1 MGEIYIHRRFIPPI
15 DDPIFS
21 TSRSAALFGTPYKK
35 LPFPMPMKIPL
46 SICCDTCSYYIRR
59 GKTILSRKEQVIG
72 EDCMGIPIYR
82 FRFNCTKCSAPLSI
96 KADHVN
102 LDRVVE
108 SGATR
113 MTEEEERQ
121 VAVKK
126 RRRVRVRVRKAA
138 EEEVVGDAMKSS
150 ENKREIAALDDEEV
164 AVKKGR
170 IGEAAEE
177 VGLALNSLENRTFD
191 SKREIAALD
200 GMKSMETDNK
210 KIRAAPSEV
219 SSVLAVGLQ

>member
-21 TSRSAALFGTPYKK
+21 TSRSAAPFGTPYKK
-35 LPFPMPMKIPL
+35 IPFPMPMKIPL
-46 SICCDTCSYYIRR
+46 SICCDTCSYFIRR

-113 MTEEEERQ
+113 LTEAEECQ

-126 RRRVRVRVRKAA
+126 RRRQRRRVRKATT
-138 EEEVVGDAMKSS
+138 EEE
-150 ENKREIAALDDEEV
+150 EEEEIAALDDEEV
-164 AVKKGR
+164 AVREGL
-170 IGEAAEE
+170 IGEADE
-177 VGLALNSLENRTFD
+177 D
-191 SKREIAALD
+191 SKRKIAALD

-210 KIRAAPSEV
+210 KNQSG
-219 SSVLAVGLQ
+219 SL

>member
-1 MGEIYIHRRFIPPI
+1 MGERYLHRRFIPPH
-15 DDPIFS
+15 DNSIFS
-21 TSRSAALFGTPYKK
+21 TSRSAALFGTPFKK

-46 SICCDTCSYYIRR
+46 SICCDTCSYFIRR

-72 EDCMGIPIYR
+72 EDFMGIPIYR

-96 KADHVN
+96 KTDHVN

-126 RRRVRVRVRKAA
+126 RRRVRVRKAEE
-138 EEEVVGDAMKSS
+138 EEEVVGDGDAMKSS
-150 ENKREIAALDDEEV
+150 ENKREIDALDDEEV
-164 AVKKGR
+164 AVRKRR
-170 IGEAAEE
+170 IREAAEE

-191 SKREIAALD
+191 SEREIAALD
-200 GMKSMETDNK
+200 GMKSIK
-210 KIRAAPSEV
+210 VFALV
-219 SSVLAVGLQ
+219 V

>member
-21 TSRSAALFGTPYKK
+21 TSRSAAQFGTPYKK

-46 SICCDTCSYYIRR
+46 SICCDTCSYFIRR

-72 EDCMGIPIYR
+72 EDFMGIPIYR

-121 VAVKK
+121 VAV
-126 RRRVRVRVRKAA
+126 RVRKAA
-138 EEEVVGDAMKSS
+138 EEEVVVGDGDAMKSS
-150 ENKREIAALDDEEV
+150 ENKREIAALDDDEEV

-177 VGLALNSLENRTFD
+177 VGLALNSVENRTFD
-191 SKREIAALD
+191 SQREIAALD
-200 GMKSMETDNK
+200 GVKS
-210 KIRAAPSEV
+210 IEV
-219 SSVLAVGLQ
+219 V

>member
-1 MGEIYIHRRFIPPI
+1 
-15 DDPIFS
+15 
-21 TSRSAALFGTPYKK
+21 
-35 LPFPMPMKIPL
+35 
-46 SICCDTCSYYIRR
+46 
-59 GKTILSRKEQVIG
+59 
-72 EDCMGIPIYR
+72 
-82 FRFNCTKCSAPLSI
+82 
-96 KADHVN
+96 
-102 LDRVVE
+102 
-108 SGATR
+108 

-126 RRRVRVRVRKAA
+126 RRRVRVRKAA
-138 EEEVVGDAMKSS
+138 QEVVGDAMKSS